1 MTRTTHRGSTR
12 PAARRAA
19 AALALL
25 LGAALLATALAGCG
39 STAAEKP
46 TRATTGSTPAFPV
59 TITDDSSRTV
69 TVKAEPQRIVSL
81 APANTEI
88 AFALGL
94 GDKVVGVTTYDD
106 YPAEVTSI
114 AKVGDFSSPNIEA
127 IAAAKPDLVL
137 ATAGVQADMVTKLEE
152 LGATVVVIDPQNIAG
167 LYTDIERVGSV
178 TGATAPAER
187 LVAGMKSDVEAVR
200 TAVAG
205 AAPATAFVEIG
216 QNPLFTV
223 GTGTLIDELLVL
235 AGGKNV
241 VSQPG
246 YVAYSAEQLI
256 AADPQV
262 YLATKGS
269 MSDPNALKSRAG
281 FDKLSAVKTGRVIIL
296 DDNLVSRPG
305 PRVVEGLRQIAEGLH
320 PDAFAGK

>member
-1 MTRTTHRGSTR
+1 MTRTTHTGSTR

-25 LGAALLATALAGCG
+25 LGAALLALALAGCG

-46 TRATTGSTPAFPV
+46 AGATTGSTAAFPV
-59 TITDDSSRTV
+59 TITDDASRTV

-114 AKVGDFSSPNIEA
+114 AKVGDFASPNIEA

-137 ATAGVQADMVTKLEE
+137 ATSGVQADMVTKLEE

-167 LYTDIERVGSV
+167 
-178 TGATAPAER
+178 R
-187 LVAGMKSDVEAVR
+187 LHRHRACRHGHR
-200 TAVAG
+200 RH
-205 AAPATAFVEIG
+205 
-216 QNPLFTV
+216 
-223 GTGTLIDELLVL
+223 
-235 AGGKNV
+235 
-241 VSQPG
+241 
-246 YVAYSAEQLI
+246 
-256 AADPQV
+256 
-262 YLATKGS
+262 
-269 MSDPNALKSRAG
+269 RAG
-281 FDKLSAVKTGRVIIL
+281 RESSWPA
-296 DDNLVSRPG
+296 
-305 PRVVEGLRQIAEGLH
+305 
-320 PDAFAGK
+320 